1 MASDDLI
8 ELRHQLHSMAEVSG
22 EEDKTAR
29 HIEQFLDSCQPDELL
44 TGVGGNGIIAR
55 FGDKD
60 TTPSILIRCELDA
73 LPIAEEN
80 DLDYISENDETGH
93 KCGHDGHMA
102 IVCGVAQQLAER
114 ESLNGQVLLLFQ
126 PAEETGKG
134 ARRVLEDD
142 QFSDIKPD
150 HVFALHNI
158 PGFDKHAIA
167 IRSGPF
173 AAASVGF
180 IARLKGETAHSAHPE
195 QGKSPALA
203 VAQLIQSLSSL
214 TQFYAPI
221 EKAAKATIIQSHIG
235 EKAFGISP
243 GNGEVMATIRTY
255 DDDLLDELKDKA
267 LQLASKIA
275 ETFDL
280 ELETEWVEPFPPT
293 INEEKAVEIVRTV
306 AQSRSLEVIEKET
319 PFGWSEDFGHFTDA
333 FPGALFGLGSGTD
346 QPALHAADYDF
357 PDEIIETGIKM
368 FTGIIDEILSPKK
381 TLDIPKE

>member
-1 MASDDLI
+1 MSSDDLI
-8 ELRHQLHSMAEVSG
+8 KLRHQLHAMAEVSG
-22 EEDKTAR
+22 KEDKTAD
-29 HIEQFLDSCQPDELL
+29 HIEQILDSCEPDELI
-44 TGVGGNGIIAR
+44 TEIGGNGIIAR

-60 TTPSILIRCELDA
+60 ASPSILIRCELDA

-80 DLDYISENDETGH
+80 DLHYASKNEGVGH

-102 IVCGVAQQLAER
+102 IVCGVARQLAEQD
-114 ESLNGQVLLLFQ
+114 SLNGQVLLLFQ

-134 ARRVLEDD
+134 ARRVLDDD

-158 PGFDKHAIA
+158 PGFDKHTII

-180 IARLKGETAHSAHPE
+180 IARLKGETAHAAHPE

-214 TQFYAPI
+214 TQFHAPI
-221 EKAAKATIIQSHIG
+221 EKAAKATIIQAHIG
-235 EKAFGISP
+235 EQAFGTSP
-243 GNGEVMATIRTY
+243 ANGEVMATIRTY
-255 DDDLLDELKDKA
+255 DDDMLDELKTKT
-267 LQLASKIA
+267 LELAQKIA
-275 ETFDL
+275 ETYEL
-280 ELETEWVEPFPPT
+280 ELETEWVEPFPAT
-293 INEEKAVEIVRTV
+293 INDEKAAEIVRTV
-306 AQSRSLEVIEKET
+306 AQNKSLEVIEKKT
-319 PFGWSEDFGHFTDA
+319 PFGWSEDFGHFTGA

-368 FTGIIDEILSPKK
+368 FTGIIDEILFQKK
-381 TLDIPKE
+381 DS